1 MVGEERQERVRGGA
15 GADFQIS
22 QLLELAEGAHQVAPA
37 SGVSVTNGGKTFV
50 IEQSEFVERF
60 LPLGAVDFLLGQ
72 FNEFFEVPL
81 VAVLQERVP
90 QHRAEGWGERE
101 REVGVQAIP
110 VPALQEL
117 Q

>member
-1 MVGEERQERVRGGA
+1 M
-15 GADFQIS
+15 
-22 QLLELAEGAHQVAPA
+22 
-37 SGVSVTNGGKTFV
+37 
-50 IEQSEFVERF
+50 IEQGEFVEWF

-101 REVGVQAIP
+101 REAGVQAVP

-117 Q
+117 QQRHVGFRDGLEEPVLFQELLMLWVPDKRQVRVED